1 MIGKTI
7 SHFCVLERLASG
19 GMGVVYKARDEKLE
33 RNVALKFVAEP
44 LSKDPV
50 AIGRFLREARAVS
63 ALNHPNVCTIYEVD
77 EFEGAYFIALEFLDG
92 ESLGARIER
101 VEDASARL

>member
-7 SHFCVLERLASG
+7 SHFSVLERLASG

-44 LSKDPV
+44 LAKNPV

-63 ALNHPNVCTIYEVD
+63 ALNPHNVCTIY
-77 EFEGAYFIALEFLDG
+77 
-92 ESLGARIER
+92 
-101 VEDASARL
+101 